1 MRSEAERRAEMQK
14 IIALLHSWGIHT
26 LGQFAALRK
35 DDVGNRLGPE
45 AVRMW
50 ERASGKSQ
58 RLLKLVQLHE
68 AFHESFEFEHE
79 VETSEPL
86 LFMLRRFLEQ
96 LQQRLSAQY
105 HVAKELTL
113 KISFTNKTAYERRFE
128 IPQPTTDVNVLFRM
142 LETHL
147 ETFTSEH
154 PIIAVRLDAMPA
166 RPPRQQFGL
175 FDTALRDPMQLHE
188 TLARL
193 TGLLGADRVGT
204 PVIEETHRPDAFRM
218 ESFEWKLPEKTAE
231 LPPLKGCALRRFRFE
246 QPASVHIDEG
256 KPTHLHSRE
265 MRGDVSELAGPYAS
279 SGDWWDVERW
289 SRVEWDVA
297 LRDGAVVR
305 CHQHPGG
312 WAVDGIYD

>member
-1 MRSEAERRAEMQK
+1 
-14 IIALLHSWGIHT
+14 
-26 LGQFAALRK
+26 
-35 DDVGNRLGPE
+35 
-45 AVRMW
+45 MW

-58 RLLKLVQLHE
+58 RLLKLVQPHE

-113 KISFTNKTAYERRFE
+113 TISFTNKTAYERRFE

-154 PIIAVRLDAMPA
+154 PIVAVRLDAIPA

-175 FDTALRDPMQLHE
+175 FDTALRDPMQLH
-188 TLARL
+188 
-193 TGLLGADRVGT
+193 
-204 PVIEETHRPDAFRM
+204 
-218 ESFEWKLPEKTAE
+218 
-231 LPPLKGCALRRFRFE
+231 
-246 QPASVHIDEG
+246 
-256 KPTHLHSRE
+256 
-265 MRGDVSELAGPYAS
+265 
-279 SGDWWDVERW
+279 
-289 SRVEWDVA
+289 
-297 LRDGAVVR
+297 
-305 CHQHPGG
+305 
-312 WAVDGIYD
+312 